1 MKKAENL
8 QKNFTKF
15 KLGLRCQQ
23 SWILFVL
30 LQCYRRMLWWCDLS
44 RWVIFPSKYPVAS
57 NYFSALTCLTE
68 FVKKNPI
75 KAAPLLPV
83 ILTQFSYRALES
95 NIQLSQIARHL
106 LRAIYQQLRPHKVM
120 CTVFSAK
127 LPENVF
133 ITLGQV
139 SNRCLSLVWDQ
150 WTLID

>member
-1 MKKAENL
+1 MQTSNSDSDVNKVGYCSFCSNVTEECSDDVIY
-8 QKNFTKF
+8 
-15 KLGLRCQQ
+15 LGWRYCPYIPISLK
-23 SWILFVL
+23 SFL
-30 LQCYRRMLWWCDLS
+30 
-44 RWVIFPSKYPVAS
+44 
-57 NYFSALTCLTE
+57 ALTCLAE

-83 ILTQFSYRALES
+83 ILTQFSYRALEP

-120 CTVFSAK
+120 CTVFCAK

-139 SNRCLSLVWDQ
+139 
-150 WTLID
+150 

>member
-1 MKKAENL
+1 MS
-8 QKNFTKF
+8 TK
-15 KLGLRCQQ
+15 
-23 SWILFVL
+23 SDTVHFV
-30 LQCYRRMLWWCDLS
+30 RMLLKNALMTSFISVGDFILANTMKLKS
-44 RWVIFPSKYPVAS
+44 FL
-57 NYFSALTCLTE
+57 ALTCLTE

-120 CTVFSAK
+120 CTVFCAK

-139 SNRCLSLVWDQ
+139 
-150 WTLID
+150 